1 MTGTGS
7 RTLEQVQAEE
17 SAGVA
22 IDSGHFAGILIW
34 FVVRLK
40 PSSGVTA
47 MPSRPAKKPTA
58 AESVVAEVRGLIE
71 RGEVRSGD
79 RLPPERELAQQ
90 LGVSRP
96 SVRSGLKSLAAMGV
110 VQIRQGAGTFITGG
124 PPVLASEPLRFLAA
138 LHGFSRSQ
146 MFEARLV
153 LEVAVAGLAAE
164 RAAPDKL
171 MVISD
176 ETTGMFASLELPGA
190 FLDHDIRFH
199 QAVAAAAGNP
209 ILASV
214 VEMVAKIFY
223 EFRRRTIRTAKDLR
237 LAAEE
242 HRAIYQA
249 IRSGDPERA
258 RSAMGQHLR
267 RAALS
272 QAQEDGGPASSPNDT
287 GQKERE

>member
-1 MTGTGS
+1 MLT
-7 RTLEQVQAEE
+7 R
-17 SAGVA
+17 
-22 IDSGHFAGILIW
+22 
-34 FVVRLK
+34 
-40 PSSGVTA
+40 
-47 MPSRPAKKPTA
+47 PSRKVTA
-58 AESVVAEVRGLIE
+58 AELVVAQVRGLIE

-124 PPVLASEPLRFLAA
+124 PPVLGSEPLQFLAA
-138 LHGFSRSQ
+138 LHGFSRAQ

-164 RAAPDKL
+164 RAAPDTL

-176 ETTGMFASLELPGA
+176 ETTGMFASLDQPGP

-199 QAVAAAAGNP
+199 QAVAAASGNP
-209 ILASV
+209 ILGSV

-223 EFRRRTIRTAKDLR
+223 EFRQARIHAAKDLK

-249 IRSGDPERA
+249 IRAGDPERA
-258 RSAMGQHLR
+258 RTAMGDHLR
-267 RAALS
+267 RSAKS
-272 QAQEDGGPASSPNDT
+272 QAQEDIGFSEPPDRAN
-287 GQKERE
+287 Q

>member
-1 MTGTGS
+1 M
-7 RTLEQVQAEE
+7 L
-17 SAGVA
+17 
-22 IDSGHFAGILIW
+22 
-34 FVVRLK
+34 
-40 PSSGVTA
+40 
-47 MPSRPAKKPTA
+47 SRPSLKVTA
-58 AESVVAEVRGLIE
+58 AELVVAQVRGLIE

-124 PPVLASEPLRFLAA
+124 PPVLGSEPLRFLAA
-138 LHGFSRSQ
+138 LHGFSRAQ

-164 RAAPDKL
+164 RAGPDTL

-176 ETTGMFASLELPGA
+176 ETTGMFASLDQPGP

-199 QAVAAAAGNP
+199 QAVAAASGNP

-214 VEMVAKIFY
+214 VEMVAKMFY
-223 EFRRRTIRTAKDLR
+223 ELRQERIHGAKDLK

-249 IRSGDPERA
+249 IRTGDPERA
-258 RSAMGQHLR
+258 RTAMEDHLR
-267 RAALS
+267 RSAMA
-272 QAQEDGGPASSPNDT
+272 QAQEDVGFSEPPDRAK
-287 GQKERE
+287 Q

>member
-1 MTGTGS
+1 M
-7 RTLEQVQAEE
+7 L
-17 SAGVA
+17 
-22 IDSGHFAGILIW
+22 
-34 FVVRLK
+34 
-40 PSSGVTA
+40 P
-47 MPSRPAKKPTA
+47 RPARKVTA
-58 AESVVAEVRGLIE
+58 AELVVTQVRGLIE

-79 RLPPERELAQQ
+79 RLPPERDLALQ

-138 LHGFSRSQ
+138 LHGFTKTQ

-164 RAAPDKL
+164 RASSDTL

-176 ETTGMFASLELPGA
+176 ETTGMFASLDQPEL

-199 QAVAAAAGNP
+199 QAVAAASGNP

-214 VEMVAKIFY
+214 VEMISKMFY
-223 EFRRRTIRTAKDLR
+223 ELRHSSIHAAKDLR

-249 IRSGDPERA
+249 IRAGDAERA
-258 RSAMGQHLR
+258 RTAMGGHLR
-267 RAALS
+267 RAALT
-272 QAQEDGGPASSPNDT
+272 QALEEDGSIEAPEQAT
-287 GQKERE
+287 EKERA

>member
-1 MTGTGS
+1 M
-7 RTLEQVQAEE
+7 
-17 SAGVA
+17 
-22 IDSGHFAGILIW
+22 
-34 FVVRLK
+34 
-40 PSSGVTA
+40 
-47 MPSRPAKKPTA
+47 
-58 AESVVAEVRGLIE
+58 RGLIE

-124 PPVLASEPLRFLAA
+124 PPVLGSEPLRFLAA
-138 LHGFSRSQ
+138 LHGFSRAQ

-164 RAAPDKL
+164 RATPDTL

-176 ETTGMFASLELPGA
+176 ETTGMFASLDQPGA

-199 QAVAAAAGNP
+199 QAVAAASGNP

-214 VEMVAKIFY
+214 VEMVSKMFY
-223 EFRRRTIRTAKDLR
+223 EFRQAGSTGRRTSSWRP
-237 LAAEE
+237 
-242 HRAIYQA
+242 
-249 IRSGDPERA
+249 RSIEPSTRRSVPATPSGRA
-258 RSAMGQHLR
+258 RRWAITSGAPPGAGAGRHRVR
-267 RAALS
+267 RAARPGD
-272 QAQEDGGPASSPNDT
+272 Q
-287 GQKERE
+287 

>member
-1 MTGTGS
+1 MLS
-7 RTLEQVQAEE
+7 
-17 SAGVA
+17 
-22 IDSGHFAGILIW
+22 
-34 FVVRLK
+34 K
-40 PSSGVTA
+40 PARKV
-47 MPSRPAKKPTA
+47 TA
-58 AESVVAEVRGLIE
+58 AELVVAEVRGLIE

-138 LHGFSRSQ
+138 LHGFTREQ

-164 RAAPDKL
+164 RAEPSKL
-171 MVISD
+171 MMISD
-176 ETTGMFASLELPGA
+176 ETTGMFASLDQPAL

-199 QAVAAAAGNP
+199 QAVAAASGNP

-214 VEMVAKIFY
+214 VEMVAKMFY
-223 EFRRRTIRTAKDLR
+223 ELRHHRIHVARDLKV
-237 LAAEE
+237 AAEE

-249 IRSGDPERA
+249 IRGGDPERA
-258 RSAMGQHLR
+258 RAAMSDHLR
-267 RAALS
+267 RSARS
-272 QAQEDGGPASSPNDT
+272 QAQEESGSQSPDRA
-287 GQKERE
+287 E

>member
-1 MTGTGS
+1 M
-7 RTLEQVQAEE
+7 L
-17 SAGVA
+17 
-22 IDSGHFAGILIW
+22 
-34 FVVRLK
+34 
-40 PSSGVTA
+40 
-47 MPSRPAKKPTA
+47 SRPASKVTA
-58 AESVVAEVRGLIE
+58 AELVVGQVRGLIE
-71 RGEVRSGD
+71 RGEVRAGD
-79 RLPPERELAQQ
+79 RLPPERDLAQQ

-124 PPVLASEPLRFLAA
+124 PPVLGSEPLRFLAA
-138 LHGFSRSQ
+138 LHGFSRAQ

-153 LEVAVAGLAAE
+153 LEVSVAGLAAE

-176 ETTGMFASLELPGA
+176 EATGMFASLDEPEL
-190 FLDHDIRFH
+190 FLEHDIRFH

-214 VEMVAKIFY
+214 VGMVAKMFY
-223 EFRRRTIRTAKDLR
+223 ELRHHSIHTAKDLK

-249 IRSGDPERA
+249 IRARDAERA
-258 RSAMGQHLR
+258 RNAMSQHLQ
-267 RAALS
+267 RAAVA
-272 QAQEDGGPASSPNDT
+272 QAQEDQGTGPAAAAAAD
-287 GQKERE
+287 QKERA

>member
-1 MTGTGS
+1 M
-7 RTLEQVQAEE
+7 L
-17 SAGVA
+17 
-22 IDSGHFAGILIW
+22 
-34 FVVRLK
+34 
-40 PSSGVTA
+40 
-47 MPSRPAKKPTA
+47 SRPTKKVTA
-58 AESVVAEVRGLIE
+58 AELVVAQVRGLIE

-79 RLPPERELAQQ
+79 RLPPERDLAQQ

-138 LHGFSRSQ
+138 LHGFTRAQ

-176 ETTGMFASLELPGA
+176 ETTGMFASLDDPGL

-214 VEMVAKIFY
+214 VEMVAKMFY
-223 EFRRRTIRTAKDLR
+223 ELRHSRIHVAKDLKQ
-237 LAAEE
+237 AAEE

-249 IRSGDPERA
+249 VRSGDPEKARA
-258 RSAMGQHLR
+258 AMDDHLRRSAM
-267 RAALS
+267 A
-272 QAQEDGGPASSPNDT
+272 QAQEEIGFPETPARAV
-287 GQKERE
+287 E